1 MSTHKKVSTAAAVG
15 LAFLITA
22 IPVAAKPTSKPKVKT
37 PTAHVAKIKPATAH
51 GPKATTPKVK
61 TTGSRATTHGSKPT
75 TTAVKPA
82 KATAKGQAKA
92 TGPTKTKGS
101 AKQAKLTTDRKGGS
115 TRTTNVDGGPKDSRP
130 TTNVDGDIR
139 PTTNVDGDIR
149 PTTNV
154 DGDGNPTSTQ
164 TLSKA
169 QRHLLKNDNLRAKME
184 ARLPAGTNPVRAAVG
199 FKNLGQFVAA
209 VNVSN
214 NHGIDFFALKNLMV
228 APNSMSLGQAMQQ
241 LKGTDPTAAR
251 VTADAALA
259 AANADVAPATTTTTT
274 KKAKSKDRN

>member
-1 MSTHKKVSTAAAVG
+1 MSTHKKISTASAVG
-15 LAFLITA
+15 LAFLISA
-22 IPVAAKPTSKPKVKT
+22 IPVAAKPTSKPKVK
-37 PTAHVAKIKPATAH
+37 PTAHVAKVKPATAH
-51 GPKATTPKVK
+51 APKATTPKVK
-61 TTGSRATTHGSKPT
+61 TTGARATTHGSKPT

-82 KATAKGQAKA
+82 KAKGQAKA
-92 TGPTKTKGS
+92 TAPVKTKGS
-101 AKQAKLTTDRKGGS
+101 AKKTTLTTDRKGGS
-115 TRTTNVDGGPKDSRP
+115 GRTTNVDGGPKDTRPTTNVDGGPNNDSRP

-139 PTTNVDGDIR
+139 PTTNVDGD
-149 PTTNV
+149 
-154 DGDGNPTSTQ
+154 PTSTQ

-169 QRHLLKNDNLRAKME
+169 QRLLLKNDNLRAKME
-184 ARLPAGTNPVRAAVG
+184 ARLPPGTNPVRAAVG

-241 LKGTDPTAAR
+241 LKGTDPTTAR